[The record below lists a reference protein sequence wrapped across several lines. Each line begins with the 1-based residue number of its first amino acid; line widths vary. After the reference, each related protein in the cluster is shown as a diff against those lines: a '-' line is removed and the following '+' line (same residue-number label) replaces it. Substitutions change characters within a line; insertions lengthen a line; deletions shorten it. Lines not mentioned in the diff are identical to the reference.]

1 MRSDKLKTFCP
12 LPWTHISANPEG
24 LGRVCCNGEL
34 EYLKGGNGGMIYWKN
49 SEGLSDYFNTKSYK
63 EIRQKMLKGKR
74 PTHCQHCFKQE
85 DHGVQSIR
93 QQFLKEYQ
101 DDIKDMIQNTNE
113 DGSISHPKITYVD
126 MALGNNC
133 NLQCRMCTPWSSY
146 IIGQDWKKMGIA
158 FDEHSAK
165 RIFEDKYFSSKNSL
179 QMIKEALPH
188 VKAVFL
194 TGGEPMLI
202 REHFD
207 LLEMIVQ
214 EGHAGHI
221 LIRYNSN
228 QTVIPKRLI
237 QIWKHFK
244 KIVFN
249 CSIEAYGELNSYIRY
264 PSQWEKQV
272 KNIYKLDSLA
282 AEEDNIELYVH
293 TTLQA
298 YNILKL
304 PDFLDWLRY
313 ENFQSLVR
321 FPFFIWV
328 KIPEWVSPSVLPQ
341 QIRELAADRIL
352 ENLSKNEEFFLN
364 YNPIHRGWMEHRIPV
379 LKELCKM
386 IKQSSDESRL
396 KEFVEMT
403 KKHDRLR
410 KQSILKLVPE
420 LKPVFD

>member
-1 MRSDKLKTFCP
+1 MKSDKLKTFCP

-24 LGRVCCNGEL
+24 LGRVCCNGY
-34 EYLKGGNGGMIYWKN
+34 EYLREDNEKPILWKN
-49 SEGLSDYFNTKSYK
+49 SQDLSDYFNSKPYK
-63 EIRQKMLKGKR
+63 EIRQQMLKKER
-74 PTHCQHCFKQE
+74 PSHCQYCFKQE
-85 DHGVQSIR
+85 DHGVRSIR

-101 DDIKDMIQNTNE
+101 NDIEDMIKNTNE
-113 DGSISHPKITYVD
+113 DGSISLPKITYID

-133 NLQCRMCTPWSSY
+133 NLKCRMCTPWSSY
-146 IIGQDWKKMGIA
+146 IIGRDWKKMGIS
-158 FDEHSAK
+158 FNENVAK
-165 RIFEDKYFSSKNSL
+165 KIFEDKYFSSTNTL

-188 VKAVFL
+188 VKAIFL

-202 REHFD
+202 KEHLD
-207 LLEMIVQ
+207 LLEMIVK

-221 LIRYNSN
+221 QVRYNSN

-244 KIVFN
+244 TIFFN
-249 CSIEAYGELNSYIRY
+249 CSIEAYGELNNYIRY

-298 YNILKL
+298 YNILKI

-321 FPFFIWV
+321 FPFFMWV
-328 KIPEWVSPSVLPQ
+328 KIPEWASPSVLPQ
-341 QIRELAADRIL
+341 DIRESAANRIL
-352 ENLSKNEEFFLN
+352 ENLSKNEEFFLS
-364 YNPIHRGWMEHRIPV
+364 YNPLHRDWMEHRIPA
-379 LKELCKM
+379 LKEFCEM

-403 KKHDRLR
+403 KKYDRLR
-410 KQSILKLVPE
+410 NQSILKLVPE